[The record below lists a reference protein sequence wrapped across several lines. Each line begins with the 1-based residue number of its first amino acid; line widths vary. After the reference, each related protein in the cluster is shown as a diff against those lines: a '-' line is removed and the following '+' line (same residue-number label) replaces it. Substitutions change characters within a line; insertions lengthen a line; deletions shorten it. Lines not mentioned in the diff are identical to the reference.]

1 MSPGAEGRYRKVR
14 DRSVTEALAFDLYGT
29 LVDPIAISADL
40 ARALGIS
47 DGGEVARLWRLK
59 QLEYS
64 FRLTVM
70 DRYQDFRHVTERA
83 LGFALA
89 SAGLSLPSGQLSQL
103 AGRYDQ
109 LPPFPDAEPA
119 LRSLTDL
126 GYQLAVLSNG
136 TPGMIQNCLASS
148 GLGGYF
154 AQQISADEIR
164 AFKPSPLVYRH
175 AAQRLARPVHQ
186 IRLVSSNAFDS
197 AGASAAGMRTAWV
210 NRSGAPFDTIGS
222 PPEIT
227 VPSLSHLPAALHG

>member
-1 MSPGAEGRYRKVR
+1 VPDGSMA
-14 DRSVTEALAFDLYGT
+14 EALAFDLYGT

-40 ARALGIS
+40 ARALGLS
-47 DGGEVARLWRLK
+47 DGGEVARQWRLK

-70 DRYQDFRHVTERA
+70 DRYQDFRYVTERA
-83 LGFALA
+83 LAFALA
-89 SAGLSLPSGQLSQL
+89 SAGLSLPSRQLSQL
-103 AGRYDQ
+103 ADRYDQ

-136 TPGMIQNCLASS
+136 APSMIQNCLASS
-148 GLGGYF
+148 GLDAYF
-154 AQQISADEIR
+154 AQRISADEIR
-164 AFKPSPLVYRH
+164 AFKPSALLYRH
-175 AAQRLARPVHQ
+175 AAQRLARPVQQ

-197 AGASAAGMRTAWV
+197 AGASAAGLRTAWV
-210 NRSGAPFDTIGS
+210 NRSGGPFDTIGS

-227 VPSLSHLPAALHG
+227 VPSLSHLPAALSG